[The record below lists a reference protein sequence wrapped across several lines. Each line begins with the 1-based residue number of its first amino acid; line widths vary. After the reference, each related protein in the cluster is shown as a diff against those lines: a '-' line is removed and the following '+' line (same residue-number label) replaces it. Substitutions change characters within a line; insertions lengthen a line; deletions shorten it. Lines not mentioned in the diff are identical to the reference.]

1 MTINQTLKYAVPLF
15 LLACNPDV
23 KNESYNSPPSAV
35 IVSPE
40 DGEVFDLGESVKFR
54 GQVSDDNQ
62 AENTLL
68 VMWKSDLDGTIDETS
83 PTASGE
89 LAFSKDDLSE
99 GVHLITL
106 LIIDS
111 EGLQA
116 TDLLTV
122 QIGLTGSEPSGE
134 PSGEASSE
142 PSGEASSEPSGE
154 ASSEPSGEASSEPSG
169 EASSE
174 PSGEASSEPSGEAS
188 SEPSMES
195 NNAPEHG
202 VICAAGGQVS
212 DGSVSGVF
220 CLSPATVSSGASFS
234 DGSNSWQP
242 GPIIFTAP

>member
-1 MTINQTLKYAVPLF
+1 MNLIQSSKYFLPLLF
-15 LLACNPDV
+15 IACNPEV
-23 KNESYNSPPSAV
+23 KNESFNSAPSAV

-40 DGEVFDLGESVKFR
+40 DGEVFDLGDSVKFR

-62 AENTLL
+62 AEDTLL

-106 LIIDS
+106 TIIDN

-116 TDLLTV
+116 TDLLTI
-122 QIGLTGSEPSGE
+122 QIGLTGGEPSGE
-134 PSGEASSE
+134 PSGEVSSE

-174 PSGEASSEPSGEAS
+174 PSNEVS
-188 SEPSMES
+188 SEPSMEA